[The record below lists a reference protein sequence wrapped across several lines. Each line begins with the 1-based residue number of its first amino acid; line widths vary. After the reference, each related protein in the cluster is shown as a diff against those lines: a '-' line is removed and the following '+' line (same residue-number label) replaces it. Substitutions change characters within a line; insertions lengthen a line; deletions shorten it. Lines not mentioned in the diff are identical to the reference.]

1 MKLLDVAEAATLLHR
16 SENTVRAMCR
26 RGDLRA
32 SKDDCGWLIDERDIA
47 AYLNAKSNR
56 PRKVRAA

>member
-1 MKLLDVAEAATLLHR
+1 MTYLTAREAAAVLRR

-32 SKDDCGWLIDERDIA
+32 SKDDCGWLIDEKDIA
-47 AYLNAKSNR
+47 AYVNAKSNR
-56 PRKVRAA
+56 PRSRR